1 MAYKTEVR
9 RGWEL
14 GVLDEISTAM
24 DNDVGIEKGKV
35 AEPPALEP
43 IVEAAKKGDWASV
56 KCEMAKLRRATRY
69 KGLGYNE
76 RFGTS
81 GFADLLV
88 DLLGNRDMCAHALEV
103 IVNLSR
109 LESGVSAMY
118 MGVLCEKNL
127 VGVISDVSGKDVPPA
142 VATNMLCVLMNCVL
156 IGPRFRDLVMQ
167 TLNFERICKLPN
179 VEPKYV
185 VCFFRNLLKYPME
198 EEQSRAFV
206 EPLKFLW
213 TRYIGTENVVFVLQ
227 LFCFACTQESLLIF
241 LSQERELAHRIADM
255 LITRSDKVLRFVL
268 FLCNKFV
275 RAGGIGFEVVVEKIT
290 QVIQI
295 LGSDNIEIAAAAAAL
310 VSYLLK
316 HELSVVPEEKYDDI
330 ARRCFARWNRAEVVS
345 KKPFLKCLL
354 LLLPSLPDNALRV
367 IVEQGFPDNLR
378 DLLGTM
384 CSSMT
389 AKVLMFVSDLVGR
402 RQDEFGR
409 ALMNAMISDGG
420 TEELEAMTM
429 SEDAA
434 LATAARELLAKA
446 KETAQ

>member
-1 MAYKTEVR
+1 M
-9 RGWEL
+9 
-14 GVLDEISTAM
+14 LDEISTAM
-24 DNDVGIEKGKV
+24 DNDVGVEKGKV

-81 GFADLLV
+81 GFAELLV
-88 DLLGNRDMCAHALEV
+88 ELLGNRDMCAHALEV

-109 LESGVSAMY
+109 LESGVSERY

-127 VGVISDVSGKDVPPA
+127 VGVISDMLSKDVPPA
-142 VATNMLCVLMNCVL
+142 VVMNMLCVLMNCVL

-167 TLNFERICKLPN
+167 MLNFERICKLPG

-185 VCFFRNLLKYPME
+185 IYLFRNLLKYPME
-198 EEQSRAFV
+198 EEQARAFV

-213 TRYIGTENVVFVLQ
+213 INYIGTENVVFVLQ

-241 LSQERELAHRIADM
+241 LSQEKELVHRIADM
-255 LITRSDKVLRFVL
+255 LIARSDKVLRFVL

-275 RAGGIGFEVVVEKIT
+275 RAGGIGFDIVVEKIT
-290 QVIQI
+290 KVIEI
-295 LGSDNIEIAAAAAAL
+295 LGSDNIEIAAKAAAL
-310 VSYLLK
+310 IGYLLK
-316 HELSVVPEEKYDDI
+316 HEFSVVPEEKYDDI
-330 ARRCFARWNRAEVVS
+330 ARRCFARWNRAELAS

-354 LLLPSLPDNALRV
+354 RLLPSLPDDVLRV
-367 IVEQGFPDNLR
+367 IVEQGFADKLR
-378 DLLGTM
+378 DLLGVM
-384 CSSMT
+384 CGSMT
-389 AKVLMFVSDLVGR
+389 ATVLKFISDWVGR

-420 TEELEAMTM
+420 TEELEALTM
-429 SEDAA
+429 SEDED
-434 LATAARELLAKA
+434 LATAAREFLAKA